1 MNISTLTLSTIAIVM
16 AFIAYRRGKPTLAD
30 GLEISLQTIK
40 RTLVLLLLAFSIVG
54 FINMLSP
61 QDLVRQLIG
70 PDSGFVG
77 LLVGVATGMLLPGGP
92 YVVFPL
98 IASLYEAGAG
108 VGPMLAVVTSW
119 ASLALLSVSFEL
131 PFLGWRF
138 SALRLSLGIFVPL
151 LVGIIGQ
158 LLFGS

>member
-1 MNISTLTLSTIAIVM
+1 MNTSTIILTILAIAM
-16 AFIAYRRGKPTLAD
+16 SFIALRRGKPVLAS
-30 GLEISLQTIK
+30 GLEISLQTFK
-40 RTLVLLLLAFSIVG
+40 RTAVLLLLAFSIVG
-54 FINMLSP
+54 FINVLSP

-70 PDSGFVG
+70 PDSGFEG
-77 LLVGVATGMLLPGGP
+77 LLIGVATGMLLPGGP

-108 VGPMLAVVTSW
+108 IGPTLTVITSW

-138 SALRLSLGIFVPL
+138 SALRLSIGLAIPL
-151 LVGIIGQ
+151 LVGIAGH